1 MATNNNFYHQYL
13 LLLLVVIV
21 LVIQV
26 VSADDNDSHNTPRQN
41 MNNNSSLRHRHRDE
55 SESEGEA
62 DVDEPDKKLKE
73 LLSRPE
79 KQTRIING
87 NQVKELRYP
96 YFALLTSDQIS
107 TEKFRCGAVVIGPR
121 LVLSVAHCDVFD
133 MDQMSFQIGAY
144 KNLTDGRTVKINSKT
159 IHPQYNE
166 TEFLNDIVIYQ
177 LEANVSLSLLLR
189 FYVLHRLIL
198 HRSVF
203 AFTFLLLCFC
213 FTHSLTH
220 SLTHS
225 HVNVL
230 TTISDGFTLLYRVG
244 S

>member
-41 MNNNSSLRHRHRDE
+41 MNNNSSLRHRHRHRRRDE
-55 SESEGEA
+55 SESEVEGEA
-62 DVDEPDKKLKE
+62 DVDEPDQQLKE
-73 LLSRPE
+73 SLLRPE

-177 LEANVSLSLLLR
+177 LEANVSLSLR
-189 FYVLHRLIL
+189 
-198 HRSVF
+198 
-203 AFTFLLLCFC
+203 
-213 FTHSLTH
+213 
-220 SLTHS
+220 
-225 HVNVL
+225 
-230 TTISDGFTLLYRVG
+230 
-244 S
+244 

>member
-1 MATNNNFYHQYL
+1 MAMTKNYIYIQYHL
-13 LLLLVVIV
+13 FLLLLVVVVAV
-21 LVIQV
+21 LVVQV
-26 VSADDNDSHNTPRQN
+26 VSADDNDS
-41 MNNNSSLRHRHRDE
+41 NNSSLRQNINNNNSLRHGRRDE
-55 SESEGEA
+55 SSEVEAEGEA
-62 DVDEPDKKLKE
+62 EADEPDQKLKGK
-73 LLSRPE
+73 LPE

-177 LEANVSLSLLLR
+177 LEANVSLSLR
-189 FYVLHRLIL
+189 
-198 HRSVF
+198 
-203 AFTFLLLCFC
+203 
-213 FTHSLTH
+213 
-220 SLTHS
+220 
-225 HVNVL
+225 
-230 TTISDGFTLLYRVG
+230 
-244 S
+244 

>member
-1 MATNNNFYHQYL
+1 MATNNNFYHPYL

-26 VSADDNDSHNTPRQN
+26 VSAVDNDSNNNNNLRHN
-41 MNNNSSLRHRHRDE
+41 NNNSNSPRHRRRDE

-62 DVDEPDKKLKE
+62 DVDEPDQKLKQ
-73 LLSRPE
+73 

-107 TEKFRCGAVVIGPR
+107 TEKFRCGAVLIGPR

-133 MDQMSFQIGAY
+133 IDQMSFQIGAY

-159 IHPQYNE
+159 IHPHYNE
-166 TEFLNDIVIYQ
+166 TEFLNDIVLYQ
-177 LEANVSLSLLLR
+177 LEANVSVSLR
-189 FYVLHRLIL
+189 
-198 HRSVF
+198 
-203 AFTFLLLCFC
+203 
-213 FTHSLTH
+213 
-220 SLTHS
+220 
-225 HVNVL
+225 
-230 TTISDGFTLLYRVG
+230 
-244 S
+244 

>member
-21 LVIQV
+21 LVIQI

-41 MNNNSSLRHRHRDE
+41 MNNNSSLRHRHRHRRRDE
-55 SESEGEA
+55 SESEVEGEA
-62 DVDEPDKKLKE
+62 DVDEPDQQLKDQKLKQ
-73 LLSRPE
+73 

-107 TEKFRCGAVVIGPR
+107 TEKFRCGAVLIGPR

-133 MDQMSFQIGAY
+133 IDQMSFQIGAY

-159 IHPQYNE
+159 VHPQYNE
-166 TEFLNDIVIYQ
+166 TEFWNDIVIYQ
-177 LEANVSLSLLLR
+177 LEANVSLQLR
-189 FYVLHRLIL
+189 
-198 HRSVF
+198 
-203 AFTFLLLCFC
+203 
-213 FTHSLTH
+213 
-220 SLTHS
+220 
-225 HVNVL
+225 
-230 TTISDGFTLLYRVG
+230 
-244 S
+244 